1 MMLHNSEFSIL
12 RTTPTF
18 LRVSDL
24 KNTLKI
30 LDLVIFANDT
40 NFFFT
45 HQNIIYLFK
54 IVKQEG

>member
-12 RTTPTF
+12 RTTPIF

-40 NFFFT
+40 NLFFT

>member
-12 RTTPTF
+12 RTTPIF

-30 LDLVIFANDT
+30 LDLVIFENDT
-40 NFFFT
+40 NLFFT